1 MECMAAVA
9 ELQHGATADTC
20 DGRRD
25 VRIGEPGDAILSV
38 LIPLVPRTPSRLPWH
53 GIAWSQSGNS
63 DMIAEDHHLFYECHF
78 ASELRPLGRCPSAE
92 KHEGFS
98 S

>member
-25 VRIGEPGDAILSV
+25 VRIGELGDAILRFS
-38 LIPLVPRTPSRLPWH
+38 SRLLLGHHTAYPCME
-53 GIAWSQSGNS
+53 SLV
-63 DMIAEDHHLFYECHF
+63 AERDFRHDRRGPPFVL
-78 ASELRPLGRCPSAE
+78 
-92 KHEGFS
+92 
-98 S
+98 